1 MVQSKKTISKCTWQE
16 QRLNYL
22 KMCREIFRG
31 RFAFSDKLF
40 AIYCPIKVIKMND
53 AIVMK

>member
-1 MVQSKKTISKCTWQE
+1 MVQSKKNISKSTWQE

-22 KMCREIFRG
+22 KMCRESRG
-31 RFAFSDKLF
+31 RFAFNDKLF